1 MPNIDKCFEE
11 KKGVLTVDKKVIRYL
26 VDQAKWFIL
35 YCSEKKKQHL
45 HKVLVPER
53 EGRAQI
59 DRVLGSGQFSRFGD
73 LIEMW
78 LLEE

>member
-35 YCSEKKKQHL
+35 YCSEKKNSAFT
-45 HKVLVPER
+45 R
-53 EGRAQI
+53 
-59 DRVLGSGQFSRFGD
+59 S
-73 LIEMW
+73 
-78 LLEE
+78 

>member
-35 YCSEKKKQHL
+35 YCSEKKKTAPSQGL
-45 HKVLVPER
+45 SPRK
-53 EGRAQI
+53 GRSST
-59 DRVLGSGQFSRFGD
+59 D
-73 LIEMW
+73 
-78 LLEE
+78 